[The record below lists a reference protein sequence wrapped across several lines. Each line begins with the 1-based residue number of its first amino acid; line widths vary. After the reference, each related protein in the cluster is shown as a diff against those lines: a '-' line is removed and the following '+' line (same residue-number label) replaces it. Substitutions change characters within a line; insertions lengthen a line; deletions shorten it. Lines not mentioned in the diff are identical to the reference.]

1 MRAFEA
7 IAVASSTLCL
17 VVVRPRGL
25 NEGISALLGA
35 ALVVLLGLVS
45 IGDAAHTEASSWNVF
60 LFFLG
65 MMAIAA
71 LADQSGVFD
80 LLALSAARLAGGR
93 VVRLYAA
100 IFIAGAVISLLFAND
115 SAALVLTPVVYALV
129 IRLSLDPLPF
139 VFAITFIA
147 DTASVGLPVSNP
159 LNVVVADAFHLTL
172 GSYVSRLWLPALI
185 VVVLN
190 AAVFFVLFRR
200 SLHGEFQQL
209 PRPDRRRG
217 LGSSVVLLLSVATA
231 YLIASAFA
239 FPLGIVA
246 LAGALALAA
255 NLHRLGALD
264 VKRLQ
269 ADVSWAIFGFLGG
282 MLLIVRGLD
291 ATGVT
296 ARVGSTLVDA
306 AGTSHLQVIA
316 VTLAGTALGSNLINN
331 LPAALVMTAAIPHLQ
346 VAASTRLDMI
356 YSTIL
361 GADLGP
367 NLTHLGSLATFLWLF
382 FLRRKGLDVST
393 WDYFRIGIVVTPV
406 MLAGAAFG
414 LWMTGGR

>member
-159 LNVVVADAFHLTL
+159 LNVVVVDGFHLTL
-172 GSYVSRLWLPALI
+172 GSYVAYLWLPALI
-185 VVVLN
+185 VVTVN
-190 AAVFFVLFRR
+190 VAAFLVIFRR
-200 SLHGEFQQL
+200 SLKGRVQ
-209 PRPDRRRG
+209 PMAAPPRRG
-217 LGSSVVLLLSVATA
+217 GILATTLTLAAIAVA
-231 YLIASAFA
+231 YLLAS
-239 FPLGIVA
+239 
-246 LAGALALAA
+246 
-255 NLHRLGALD
+255 
-264 VKRLQ
+264 
-269 ADVSWAIFGFLGG
+269 
-282 MLLIVRGLD
+282 
-291 ATGVT
+291 
-296 ARVGSTLVDA
+296 
-306 AGTSHLQVIA
+306 
-316 VTLAGTALGSNLINN
+316 
-331 LPAALVMTAAIPHLQ
+331 
-346 VAASTRLDMI
+346 
-356 YSTIL
+356 
-361 GADLGP
+361 
-367 NLTHLGSLATFLWLF
+367 
-382 FLRRKGLDVST
+382 
-393 WDYFRIGIVVTPV
+393 
-406 MLAGAAFG
+406 
-414 LWMTGGR
+414 